1 MKIQNDKDLKLFW
14 KGGTAFLFF
23 MAIALVTFFYFVE
36 KDVNKNVEKTL
47 RDNLERQNH
56 HLQTILDLQFQN
68 LENMAESIG
77 HRDELIAEENMCILR
92 VLQKNSCLLYTSP
105 SPRD

>member
-56 HLQTILDLQFQN
+56 HLQTILDLQFQKRCQTF
-68 LENMAESIG
+68 
-77 HRDELIAEENMCILR
+77 RDFTAQIIQHEMDHFEGILI
-92 VLQKNSCLLYTSP
+92 
-105 SPRD
+105 